1 MARSDA
7 MGPSPWNAAPE
18 DRPWE
23 VPEDADDYDE
33 DDERCPWCG
42 EDCCVC
48 GEVNRGD
55 EVL

>member
-1 MARSDA
+1 